1 MHCNLKAMIAPAV
14 LLFCFPLHAQVTVIR
29 NARVVDGTGSPAR
42 LASVVI
48 RDSRITA
55 VVENELLDIAGDA
68 APRVIDAGGKT
79 LLPGL
84 FDLHTHLSA
93 SPATGLSA
101 DWGKDLKAYLASG
114 VTTVND
120 FSAYG
125 EMFEPMRR
133 LMASGA
139 MPGPRVQLA
148 FRMSTPGG
156 HGTEGGWGDFFTLT
170 ASTAEE
176 AHAQMKRILPYKPD
190 VIKIFTD
197 GWRYGFSPDL
207 SSMNEET
214 IAAIVE
220 DAHASGIRVFTHTV
234 TLRGAKIAVR
244 AGVDALA
251 HGIGDAPVDQDLI
264 DLMKAKGAAYIP
276 TLAVFEPRAV
286 GTTSGSALPQRAI
299 PLLEPAILDLAG
311 RAASAAATDRPAA
324 TATPSPRAIRWKFLL
339 ENVRRLHEAGVPIA
353 CGTDA
358 GMTGT
363 YHGYATLHELELLV
377 KAGLTPM
384 AALVAGT
391 GASARAAGVDG
402 ERGTIAPGKL
412 ADLLLVDGQP
422 DRNINDI
429 EKTARVFLGGREL
442 DLPALQRA
450 IATRELTPL
459 PVHSVASR
467 INDMED
473 PDRTSLGTLRVDS
486 TDAGPDHSRFMF
498 LPIVREGNDHSLL
511 LEAGLAAKEHPY
523 VRLEL
528 PLTPGGIDLADVS
541 PYHGISFIARGHCDC
556 RVVLDSY
563 NIRNHSFFA
572 SPFQVSGEWTAV
584 QLPFSGLH
592 ARSAK
597 EKWDP
602 RAIRVVN
609 FEVSGPG
616 GSKAWL
622 ELDKVEFY

>member
-1 MHCNLKAMIAPAV
+1 MHCNLKATIVAAV
-14 LLFCFPLHAQVTVIR
+14 LLFGLGLQAQVTVIR

-42 LASVVI
+42 MATVII
-48 RDSRITA
+48 RDSRIEA
-55 VVENELLDIAGDA
+55 VAANDMVFVQDA
-68 APRVIDAGGKT
+68 RGLVSPTEIDAGGKT

-93 SPATGLSA
+93 SAATGLSA

-133 LMASGA
+133 LLASGA

-148 FRMSTPGG
+148 HRLSTPGG
-156 HGTEGGWGDFFTLT
+156 HGTEGGSGDFYTLT

-176 AHAQMKRILPYKPD
+176 AHAQMKRVLKYKPD

-197 GWRYGFSPDL
+197 GWRYGSAPDL
-207 SSMNEET
+207 SSMNQET

-220 DAHASGIRVFTHTV
+220 DAHAARIRVFTHTV

-244 AGVDALA
+244 AGIDALA
-251 HGIGDAPVDQDLI
+251 HGNGDAFVDQELI
-264 DLMKAKGAAYIP
+264 DLLKAKGTAYIP
-276 TLAVFEPRAV
+276 TLAVYEPRAV
-286 GTTSGSALPQRAI
+286 GRALPQRAI

-311 RAASAAATDRPAA
+311 RTTRTPPERTAA
-324 TATPSPRAIRWKFLL
+324 TATPSPRAVRWKFLL
-339 ENVRRLHEAGVPIA
+339 ENVRRLHAAGVPIA

-358 GMTGT
+358 GMAGT
-363 YHGYATLHELELLV
+363 YHGYATLHELQLLV

-384 AALVAGT
+384 DALVAGT
-391 GASARAAGVDG
+391 SASASAAGVDR

-422 DRNINDI
+422 DLNIADI
-429 EKTARVFLGGREL
+429 EKTARVFLGGHEVS
-442 DLPALQRA
+442 LPVLQHA
-450 IATRELTPL
+450 IASREPTPL
-459 PVHSVASR
+459 PVDSVSSR
-467 INDMED
+467 IDDIQD

-486 TDAGPDHSRFMF
+486 TDSGPDHSLFMF
-498 LPIVREGNDHSLL
+498 LPIAREPNHHSLM
-511 LEAGLAAKEHPY
+511 LEARLAAKEHPY

-528 PLTPGGIDLADVS
+528 PLTAGGVHLADVS
-541 PYHGISFIARGHCDC
+541 PYHGISFIARGQCDC
-556 RVVLDSY
+556 RMVLESY
-563 NIRNHSFFA
+563 NIRNHDFFA
-572 SPFQVSGEWTAV
+572 APFNVSGEWTTL
-584 QLPFSGLH
+584 QLPFSSLH
-592 ARSAK
+592 ARSAR

-602 RAIRVVN
+602 KAVRVLN
-609 FEVSGPG
+609 FELSGPAD
-616 GSKAWL
+616 SKAWL